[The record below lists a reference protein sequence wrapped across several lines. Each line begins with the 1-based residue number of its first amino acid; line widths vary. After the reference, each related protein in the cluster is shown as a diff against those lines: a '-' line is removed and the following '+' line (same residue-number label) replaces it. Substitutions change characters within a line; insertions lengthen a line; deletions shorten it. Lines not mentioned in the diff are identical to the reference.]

1 MRVYYTSI
9 KFSERAELYPRALC
23 SRRRHGNTLPAR
35 ISRASWSRESQSF
48 REWGWKCRRHQPPL
62 PPDSLTSGESLSLRY
77 MVPDLSPAS
86 PDVFTLGPPAVLLL
100 GNILSVGVTAGLPT
114 PEELELLDR
123 CWPDGGRTGLMGGGR
138 SWEPATRAERAGLK
152 VVIISEVEL
161 LLRRMAASGSRIMM
175 VWSGLPGSE
184 LTGFFMGSRVS
195 KTTSGACLTV
205 FCRSSSRSSWRAV
218 DIVFSM
224 SWQKSDKT
232 DKARSFSSRLM
243 FGFWCWGQQTTAQT
257 WEFSRIPRREP
268 RPPGICGLP
277 GCCGE
282 WPLSPAWEDVPRDRP
297 SCLGRCFLRCRRYP
311 GASFLGFPSGS
322 CWGTSC
328 GGCWDKLRPAGA
340 CQSPWWG
347 CGFPCRSVVEGR
359 RLRRTVTSPWG
370 WD

>member
-1 MRVYYTSI
+1 MRCFLPVGRRDQTGCAGSETEI
-9 KFSERAELYPRALC
+9 RATIASSSSSVASEVKRKRLCARFLHINQISERAELYPAALR
-23 SRRRHGNTLPAR
+23 SRLSPWKHAAGSL
-35 ISRASWSRESQSF
+35 SRASWSRESGQSEDGGENAGVCS
-48 REWGWKCRRHQPPL
+48 RQPPL

-86 PDVFTLGPPAVLLL
+86 PDVFRLGPPAVLLL

-123 CWPDGGRTGLMGGGR
+123 CWPDGGRPGLMGGGR

-224 SWQKSDKT
+224 SWQKSDKR
-232 DKARSFSSRLM
+232 DKAM
-243 FGFWCWGQQTTAQT
+243 GK
-257 WEFSRIPRREP
+257 E
-268 RPPGICGLP
+268 
-277 GCCGE
+277 
-282 WPLSPAWEDVPRDRP
+282 
-297 SCLGRCFLRCRRYP
+297 
-311 GASFLGFPSGS
+311 
-322 CWGTSC
+322 
-328 GGCWDKLRPAGA
+328 
-340 CQSPWWG
+340 
-347 CGFPCRSVVEGR
+347 
-359 RLRRTVTSPWG
+359 
-370 WD
+370 